1 MSDDPVER
9 YRKGNSILFTP
20 RSGCLRELAMRLDK
34 AERVATTEWA
44 LALGEGAAEY
54 LCERYPGDSRP
65 RTAATMARLWASGE
79 IKMPKA
85 KRSILALHAMA
96 KALSDRADAACAH
109 AAGQAFSTIH
119 SPRHAMGF
127 PIYELTAIAL
137 KAGVGNS
144 SELIEKRVCEYIALL
159 DECSRQKYDKSEWAD
174 FIMRDRKVKS

>member
-1 MSDDPVER
+1 MSNDPEER
-9 YRKGNSILFTP
+9 FGKGNKILFTAQTP
-20 RSGCLRELAMRLDK
+20 CLLRLN
-34 AERVATTEWA
+34 ARLSEVSRVALTEWA
-44 LALGEGAAEY
+44 LTLGEGAAEY

-65 RTAATMARLWASGE
+65 GTAAATARLWASGE
-79 IKMPKA
+79 IKMPYA
-85 KRSILALHAMA
+85 KRAILDLHAMA
-96 KALSDRADAACAH
+96 KTLSDRADAAYAH

-127 PIYELTAIAL
+127 PIYELTAVAMR
-137 KAGVGNS
+137 AGVGNS

>member
-1 MSDDPVER
+1 MSDDHIER

-20 RSGCLRELAMRLDK
+20 RTECLSELAMRLDT

-44 LALGEGAAEY
+44 LTLGEGVAEY
-54 LCERYPGDSRP
+54 LSGHYPVDSRP

-144 SELIEKRVCEYIALL
+144 SELIEKRVCEYLALL

-174 FIMRDRKVKS
+174 FIMRDPKVKI